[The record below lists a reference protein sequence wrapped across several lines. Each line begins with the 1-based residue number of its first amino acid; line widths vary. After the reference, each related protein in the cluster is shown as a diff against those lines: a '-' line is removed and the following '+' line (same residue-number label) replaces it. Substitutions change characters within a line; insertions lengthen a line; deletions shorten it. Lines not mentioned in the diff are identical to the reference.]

1 MRRVIKSVMYRAT
14 KRALAYPPI
23 YVVVRDFL
31 QDNPEAL
38 FRIVSGRGMAK
49 AFVAQSQLL
58 DKTLESETLR
68 RAVAER
74 PELGRLIVDLLSNV
88 MTQHPNII
96 DARSLGKVLSD
107 AIVAQVPIED
117 RAVLQSRA
125 VSQIVQPAT
134 KSFSYAREIG
144 ALSAG
149 LARDHSLSGSG
160 GLLHAFMS
168 WRAMSGHFSDD
179 WRNVTDLFDGIGTLE
194 DRGFKA
200 ILGHL
205 VSRLSENGVIKLKGG
220 EFRFNDAQAFAET
233 CDEIL
238 AREQYHFTT
247 DSLQPY
253 VLDCGVN
260 AGLAIYYVKQL
271 HPNARFIGFEPHEA
285 TANLARENV
294 ERLGL
299 RDVTIHN
306 SAIAGREGEMQL
318 TVSGNPLGHHLS
330 HTTDEPGTSL
340 NTVSVK
346 TEVLSKYIVE
356 PVDFI
361 KLDIEGAE
369 TEVLFELGVER
380 LKLVRNMFCEFH
392 IDRPEQWDELGKVLT
407 LLGQAGLKLQIEG
420 AGWAQR
426 SRSRRPLQHSGK
438 HLSLSIYARR

>member
-38 FRIVSGRGMAK
+38 FRILSGRGMAGT
-49 AFVAQSQLL
+49 FVAQSHLL
-58 DKTLESETLR
+58 DATLKTDAFKQ
-68 RAVAER
+68 AVSER
-74 PELGRLIVDLLSNV
+74 PELARLIFDLMDNV
-88 MTQHPNII
+88 ASGQPKVI
-96 DARSLGKVLSD
+96 DTRSLGKMLSA
-107 AIVAQVPIED
+107 AIVGQSPAER
-117 RAVLQSRA
+117 RAVPQARA
-125 VSQIVQPAT
+125 ISQIVQPSAE
-134 KSFSYAREIG
+134 SFSYAREIG

-168 WRAMSGHFSDD
+168 WRAMSAHFSDD
-179 WRNVTDLFDGIGTLE
+179 WRNVTDLFDGIGTLD
-194 DRGFKA
+194 DRSFKA
-200 ILGHL
+200 ILGRL
-205 VSRLSENGVIKLKGG
+205 VSRLSEDGVIKLKGG

-247 DSLQPY
+247 DSAQPY

-271 HPNARFIGFEPHEA
+271 YPNARVIGFEPHEP
-285 TANLARENV
+285 TAQLARENV

-306 SAIAGREGEMQL
+306 SAIAGSEGEMQL
-318 TVSGNPLGHHLS
+318 TVSDNPLGHHLS
-330 HTTDEPGTSL
+330 HATGEPGQSL

-369 TEVLFELGVER
+369 TEVLFELGVE
-380 LKLVRNMFCEFH
+380 
-392 IDRPEQWDELGKVLT
+392 
-407 LLGQAGLKLQIEG
+407 
-420 AGWAQR
+420 
-426 SRSRRPLQHSGK
+426 
-438 HLSLSIYARR
+438 